1 MSVASPDRLA
11 DHLRDRLLAVGTAV
25 FAASYVSAA
34 RGIENSLLSDAV
46 GAGGVPQAVGI
57 AMGLAA
63 VALFIKSFS
72 AAAKRA
78 GPDEVVDGDEAAG
91 DATSA
96 LAPSAD
102 STSAVATSPGS
113 VLLRSG
119 ALVLILIGYGL
130 LLPLLG
136 YALTISLLV
145 LASGWLAGAAL
156 RAPLLACAAIAGP
169 ALWALFDKAL
179 QVRMPLGSLWT

>member
-1 MSVASPDRLA
+1 MSARFP
-11 DHLRDRLLAVGTAV
+11 DHLRDRLLAVGAVV

-57 AMGLAA
+57 AMGVAA
-63 VALFIKSFS
+63 IALFIKSFG
-72 AAAKRA
+72 AAARRA
-78 GPDEVVDGDEAAG
+78 GQDQASDSDEPFADAPAA
-91 DATSA
+91 
-96 LAPSAD
+96 
-102 STSAVATSPGS
+102 GS

-119 ALVLILIGYGL
+119 GLVLILIGYGL
-130 LLPLLG
+130 LLPILG
-136 YALTISLLV
+136 YALTVSLLV

-156 RAPLLACAAIAGP
+156 RAPLLVCAAIAGP